1 MNKTNPKQNKY
12 ELVQPV
18 FFNSKLNPNKTPIDI
33 DQPVNQVNSN
43 SQNPPQQ
50 IKYRTFDIDP
60 SITDWCSR
68 YGRNGYIK
76 QYVLDEDE
84 ALFKEHI
91 EALARK
97 EKFDFNNLSQ
107 ETIKIYYKDQE
118 VPDTSSI
125 DSFLKL
131 PLHKQ
136 VIDNLTKMKY
146 DLMTPIQRTVIPY
159 VLEGKDCLG
168 CAQTGSG
175 KTIAFLAPIVSLML
189 KEGCPKEK
197 ITRFSSYPVCLILVP
212 TRELAEQIYKEA
224 RKVIHKTGIVVTK
237 VYGGVANDSQ
247 IRELKQGSD
256 IVIGTPGRLI
266 DHIKNGRLFL
276 NMIKYLII
284 DESDRMLDMGFEDQM
299 KEIVFNSQMTEKSKR
314 RNLMFSA
321 TIPQNVINV
330 SEKFM
335 NDSYL
340 ITSSNK
346 NDIGNA
352 NANVKQVIEYVEDND
367 KIQKLHEIFQK
378 IQGNAIIFLET
389 KRSVDNLENF
399 LERRNYNV
407 VAIHGDKPQY
417 KRQEA
422 IQYFSSGE
430 VPILIAT
437 DVASRGLDFPSVSYV
452 FNFDMPKNIE
462 DYIHRIGRTG
472 RVGNKGTAI
481 SFFNSKNSSIAKDLV
496 GVLEKM
502 NQEIPEFL
510 LEYYDD
516 RKNYY
521 QRKKNYSNNYYKS
534 YSNNNSNGNNYDNS
548 NNNTNSYNTSTSN
561 SNGYGNQSYNNGY
574 HNRRGGG
581 YYPRGR
587 GGYRNNN
594 YSKNNGNYSNN
605 RNNYNGSNSSG
616 GNDFW
621 RGQHQ

>member
-1 MNKTNPKQNKY
+1 MNKPKQNKY

-33 DQPVNQVNSN
+33 NQPVNQINS
-43 SQNPPQQ
+43 NPPQQ

-60 SITDWCSR
+60 SVTDWCSR
-68 YGRNGYIK
+68 YERNGYIK

-91 EALARK
+91 EALSRK
-97 EKFDFNNLSQ
+97 EKFNFTNLSQ
-107 ETIKIYYKDQE
+107 ETIKIYYKDKE

-125 DSFLKL
+125 TSFLKL

-136 VIDNLTKMKY
+136 VIDNLTKMQY
-146 DLMTPIQRTVIPY
+146 DLMTPIQRTIIPY

-189 KEGCPKEK
+189 KEGCPKQK
-197 ITRFSSYPVCLILVP
+197 ITRYSSYPVCLILVP

-266 DHIKNGRLFL
+266 DHIKNGKLFL

-314 RNLMFSA
+314 NNLMFSA
-321 TIPQNVINV
+321 TIPQDVINV

-346 NDIGNA
+346 DDIGNA
-352 NANVKQVIEYVEDND
+352 NPNVKQVIEYVEDSD
-367 KIQKLHEIFQK
+367 KIQKLHEIFQT

-389 KRSVDNLENF
+389 KRSVDNLETF
-399 LERRNYNV
+399 LEKRNYNV
-407 VAIHGDKPQY
+407 VAIHGDKPQN

-481 SFFNSKNSSIAKDLV
+481 SFFNSKNASIAKDLV

-502 NQEIPEFL
+502 NQEVPEFL
-510 LEYYDD
+510 LGYYDD
-516 RKNYY
+516 KKNYY
-521 QRKKNYSNNYYKS
+521 QRKKNYNKNYYKS
-534 YSNNNSNGNNYDNS
+534 YNNSGNDNEKQG
-548 NNNTNSYNTSTSN
+548 YTS
-561 SNGYGNQSYNNGY
+561 NGY
-574 HNRRGGG
+574 HNRRGG

-587 GGYRNNN
+587 GGYRSSNYGGNN
-594 YSKNNGNYSNN
+594 YHSNHYS
-605 RNNYNGSNSSG
+605 GSNSSG

-621 RGQHQ
+621 RGQH

>member
-1 MNKTNPKQNKY
+1 
-12 ELVQPV
+12 
-18 FFNSKLNPNKTPIDI
+18 
-33 DQPVNQVNSN
+33 
-43 SQNPPQQ
+43 
-50 IKYRTFDIDP
+50 
-60 SITDWCSR
+60 
-68 YGRNGYIK
+68 
-76 QYVLDEDE
+76 
-84 ALFKEHI
+84 
-91 EALARK
+91 
-97 EKFDFNNLSQ
+97 
-107 ETIKIYYKDQE
+107 
-118 VPDTSSI
+118 
-125 DSFLKL
+125 
-131 PLHKQ
+131 
-136 VIDNLTKMKY
+136 
-146 DLMTPIQRTVIPY
+146 
-159 VLEGKDCLG
+159 
-168 CAQTGSG
+168 
-175 KTIAFLAPIVSLML
+175 
-189 KEGCPKEK
+189 
-197 ITRFSSYPVCLILVP
+197 
-212 TRELAEQIYKEA
+212 
-224 RKVIHKTGIVVTK
+224 
-237 VYGGVANDSQ
+237 
-247 IRELKQGSD
+247 
-256 IVIGTPGRLI
+256 
-266 DHIKNGRLFL
+266 
-276 NMIKYLII
+276 
-284 DESDRMLDMGFEDQM
+284 M

-367 KIQKLHEIFQK
+367 KIQKLHAIFQK

-407 VAIHGDKPQY
+407 VAIHGDKPQN

-534 YSNNNSNGNNYDNS
+534 YSNNNSNGNNYNNS

-561 SNGYGNQSYNNGY
+561 SNGYGNQSYNNWY

-594 YSKNNGNYSNN
+594 YSGNNGNYSNN